1 MILDKNDAFAVVA
14 THSPVVVQETL
25 GRHVSVVRRSGT
37 ETTIHPPRIETYGES
52 IGAITDEVFGLSSD
66 ATDFH
71 KTLQSLVQGGMTL
84 ETIEGL
90 FERGLSL
97 QARAYVMSEL
107 ARKG

>member
-1 MILDKNDAFAVVA
+1 M
-14 THSPVVVQETL
+14 
-25 GRHVSVVRRSGT
+25 
-37 ETTIHPPRIETYGES
+37 
-52 IGAITDEVFGLSSD
+52 FGLNSD

-71 KTLQSLVQGGMTL
+71 RTLKGLVSGGMTL
-84 ETIEGL
+84 EGIEGI